1 MSSRFLVLL
10 QAGALLFLAC
20 DSGTSPVAP
29 EGTILTISAD
39 PLRIR
44 PGETSEIRVVALHP
58 SGVPVRTGTEFRFA
72 TTLGTIEPEVAR
84 TDPEGVVLATL
95 TAGGRTGTAEVT
107 ARSGS
112 GDTKSVEVEITV
124 PSVTAAFTHDAEEP
138 GRLLTVKFTDGS
150 TGSPTSWKWEFG
162 DGATSRERN
171 PLHSYVEAGSYR
183 VALEA
188 SNPDA
193 SDVTSKLVQVG
204 VIVDF
209 AVDAAKSEGLK
220 VEFRDDTEPTPN
232 SWEWRFGDGA
242 RSRLQHPVHT
252 YAATGDY
259 RVRLEVSTPSSG
271 SGRTSR
277 VIRVEADLP
286 DPPVARFNNP
296 PAADRNG
303 LVIIFRDGSTGGDPT
318 SWKWEFGDG
327 ATSSEQDPVHE
338 YSAPD
343 TYVVTLTVAN
353 AAGSDSFSRFVEV
366 P

>member
-84 TDPEGVVLATL
+84 TDPEGVALATL

-150 TGSPTSWKWEFG
+150 TGSPTSWKWDFG
-162 DGATSRERN
+162 DGGTSAER
-171 PLHSYVEAGSYR
+171 
-183 VALEA
+183 
-188 SNPDA
+188 D
-193 SDVTSKLVQVG
+193 
-204 VIVDF
+204 
-209 AVDAAKSEGLK
+209 
-220 VEFRDDTEPTPN
+220 
-232 SWEWRFGDGA
+232 
-242 RSRLQHPVHT
+242 PVHT
-252 YAATGDY
+252 F
-259 RVRLEVSTPSSG
+259 P
-271 SGRTSR
+271 
-277 VIRVEADLP
+277 
-286 DPPVARFNNP
+286 
-296 PAADRNG
+296 
-303 LVIIFRDGSTGGDPT
+303 
-318 SWKWEFGDG
+318 
-327 ATSSEQDPVHE
+327 
-338 YSAPD
+338 APD
-343 TYVVTLTVAN
+343 TYAVTLTVAN
-353 AAGSDSFSRFVEV
+353 AAGSDSVSKFVSV
-366 P
+366 Q